1 MTAPKRVAPTESREP
16 RRAVATPELTIV
28 IPTYSRPAKL
38 RACLDGIVKLDID
51 RERLEVVVV
60 DDGGEQSLE
69 AVLDEYQARLA
80 IRLLLRSRGG
90 PGAAR
95 NDGAAAGRGRFLAF
109 IDDDCVPAPGWL
121 SALER
126 ELKRRPDCLLG
137 GHVAN
142 SLPDNRY
149 SSATHRIVTYVQEY
163 YRTRGGSE
171 PFFTTNNMAV
181 SADRFRELGG
191 FDTSIP
197 SATAEDKE
205 FCDRWRA
212 RGYEMASVPD
222 AIVYHAHDLTL
233 RSFLQQHYNYGRGIV
248 FFRLM
253 RRRNMPRRLI
263 PEPPS
268 FYWNLLLFAMHSGG
282 WGDRI
287 RDVALAF
294 AAQLA
299 TVAGALSTILFE
311 RRRLRPEQG
320 NDLSDLL
327 DRTSLIPKAK
337 SEKLLP

>member
-1 MTAPKRVAPTESREP
+1 MTATKHVPLTESHDP

-38 RACLDGIVKLDID
+38 RACLDGIVQLDIE

-60 DDGGEQSLE
+60 DDGSEESLD
-69 AVLDEYQARLA
+69 AVLDEYKARVD
-80 IRLLLRSRGG
+80 IRLMVRARGG

-95 NDGAAAGRGRFLAF
+95 NDGAAAGMGRFLAF

-121 SALER
+121 SALQR

-137 GHVAN
+137 GQIAN
-142 SLPDNRY
+142 SLPNNPY

-163 YRTRGGSE
+163 YRTKGGNE

-181 SADRFRELGG
+181 SADRFRELDG

-212 RGYEMASVPD
+212 RDYAMAYVPD

-233 RSFLQQHYNYGRGIV
+233 RSFLKQHYNYGRGIV
-248 FFRLM
+248 FFRLT
-253 RRRNMPRRLI
+253 RRRSSPSRLI
-263 PEPPS
+263 PEPFS
-268 FYWNLLLFAMHSGG
+268 FYWNLLLSAMDSSS
-282 WGDRI
+282 WADRF
-287 RDVALAF
+287 RDAALAL
-294 AAQLA
+294 ASQLA

-311 RRRLRPEQG
+311 RPPPRPEQEKSG
-320 NDLSDLL
+320 FL
-327 DRTSLIPKAK
+327 DRTSLVRKAK
-337 SEKLLP
+337 SDKLLP